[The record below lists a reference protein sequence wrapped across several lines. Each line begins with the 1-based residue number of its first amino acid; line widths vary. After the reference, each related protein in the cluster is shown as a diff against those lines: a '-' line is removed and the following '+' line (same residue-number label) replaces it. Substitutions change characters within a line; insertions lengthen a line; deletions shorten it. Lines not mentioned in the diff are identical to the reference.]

1 MSGLP
6 IHLNILQ
13 SFETQPLRPKYILQ
27 YVAVALRNISVF
39 PGWPS
44 PHGGLPDLA
53 NAFTLDLI
61 YVGLSSEGLG
71 LSNDVF
77 HSRRFD
83 DNATNLMFVIQ
94 SLFYQM
100 PRCVPTAPWLLLAFP
115 PIRWL
120 TFVLREL
127 LRVQLLGVQV
137 CSADDWVMSLMTLL
151 DIIRSSPCESCEMTR
166 YQGHILVRR
175 CRSRKRI

>member
-1 MSGLP
+1 M
-6 IHLNILQ
+6 
-13 SFETQPLRPKYILQ
+13 
-27 YVAVALRNISVF
+27 ALRNLSVF

-44 PHGGLPDLA
+44 PYERLPDLA
-53 NAFTLDLI
+53 NTFTLDLL
-61 YVGLSSEGLG
+61 YVGLNSEGLG
-71 LSNDVF
+71 LSDDDF

-100 PRCVPTAPWLLLAFP
+100 PRCVPTTPGLLLAFP

-120 TFVLREL
+120 TFALK
-127 LRVQLLGVQV
+127 VQLLGVQV
-137 CSADDWVMSLMTLL
+137 CSADDSVVILMTLL
-151 DIIRSSPCESCEMTR
+151 DIIRSNPCESFEMTR

>member
-1 MSGLP
+1 M
-6 IHLNILQ
+6 
-13 SFETQPLRPKYILQ
+13 
-27 YVAVALRNISVF
+27 ALRNISVF

-61 YVGLSSEGLG
+61 YVGLSSEGLA

-100 PRCVPTAPWLLLAFP
+100 PRCVPTTPGLLLAFP
-115 PIRWL
+115 PIHWL
-120 TFVLREL
+120 TFVLG
-127 LRVQLLGVQV
+127 VQLLGVQV
-137 CSADDWVMSLMTLL
+137 CSADDSVVILMTLL
-151 DIIRSSPCESCEMTR
+151 DIIRSNPCESFEMTR

-175 CRSRKRI
+175 CRSRKRASRKRGR